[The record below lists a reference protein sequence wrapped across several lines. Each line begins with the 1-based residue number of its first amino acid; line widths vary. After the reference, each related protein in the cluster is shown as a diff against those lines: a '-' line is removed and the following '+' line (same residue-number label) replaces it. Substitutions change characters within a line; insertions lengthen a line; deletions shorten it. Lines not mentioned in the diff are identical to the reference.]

1 MPKQTRKLLVYLDQN
16 FLSAMAK
23 ADGDEEINPA
33 FTEIYRLLHQGFVD
47 EKLVVPSSVLHD
59 IESSLATHLKDRIA
73 TYQGYLGQVR
83 LRRPEEIWNRQTEV
97 GLARFSGRA
106 TRDPLDPK
114 LAFLDDPDQR
124 VQRHGIRVDAHLESF
139 NFRAARHRTAKGLEA
154 LRLRLLQEGIG
165 YDQQLKVERQ
175 EQRDHFLRTYFRFC
189 HPVSAEQRQRFTEYA
204 DTSEFLALPRLSIEA
219 RLYAAIL
226 TRKPTRAIKPSDA
239 TDIEILSAYA
249 PYMDVVCTDAFM
261 ADQLRSLGIDRE
273 FGIGVFHARANSLR
287 ELKALLEEYFVTATP
302 ARLALHH
309 GFCPAAAGRKGAVG
323 SLLPAARRCGACD
336 GSSRILRNLRFR

>member
-1 MPKQTRKLLVYLDQN
+1 MPKQTPKLLVYLDQN

-23 ADGDEEINPA
+23 ADAANRS
-33 FTEIYRLLHQGFVD
+33 TRCSRRSTSLLHQGFVD

-73 TYQGYLGQVR
+73 TYQGYLGQVQ
-83 LRRPEEIWNRQTEV
+83 LRRPEEIWNRQIEA

-106 TRDPLDPK
+106 AQDPPDAK

-165 YDQQLKVERQ
+165 YDQQLKVEQ
-175 EQRDHFLRTYFRFC
+175 QDQRGHFLRTYFRLC
-189 HPVSAEQRQRFTEYA
+189 HPVSAEQRRRFTEFAESSDSRASALEDRGAALCGDSDAKA
-204 DTSEFLALPRLSIEA
+204 DPR
-219 RLYAAIL
+219 
-226 TRKPTRAIKPSDA
+226 IKPSDA
-239 TDIEILSAYA
+239 ADVEILSAYA

-273 FGIGVFHARANSLR
+273 FGIGVFHAKTNSLL
-287 ELKALLEEYFVTATP
+287 ELKALLEEYLVTATP
-302 ARLALHH
+302 AHRPSITVFVLPPRDGKEQSARFFRRLAD
-309 GFCPAAAGRKGAVG
+309 AGG
-323 SLLPAARRCGACD
+323 CD
-336 GSSRILRNLRFR
+336 GSG